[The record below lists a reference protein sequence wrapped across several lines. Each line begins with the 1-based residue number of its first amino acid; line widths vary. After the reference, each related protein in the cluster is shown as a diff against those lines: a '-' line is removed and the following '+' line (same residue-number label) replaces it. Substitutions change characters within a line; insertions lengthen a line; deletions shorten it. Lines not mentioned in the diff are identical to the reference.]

1 MLTIQN
7 RTFYVP
13 DQIVD
18 LTGYQLQALRALQSQ
33 DINTIPKLQAFWV
46 LLQCPENKKNNRWL
60 AWFIFKNYLIKPI
73 LYKISLGT
81 MAKTREQL
89 PEHDLLN
96 IIEVYSDKLN
106 GPSQK
111 LFVNPYPILKIKIS
125 RLFKI
130 YFLGSINYLSDI
142 TFRQFRT
149 TEKLLIQYANTPT
162 QAKKI
167 EIIANLYRRLPHWTD
182 KFFPKKNVKEA
193 LQSLNPIV
201 AEAVF
206 RYYFDSRTILMQ
218 SCTSLFPSNTSK
230 ESITIS
236 SPGQVEEFYETLL
249 NTLAESPIN
258 LNTIDTM
265 PLWDVIKYSDKLIKT
280 RKQQNQTT

>member
-1 MLTIQN
+1 MLAIQN

-18 LTGYQLQALRALQSQ
+18 LSGYQLQALGALQSQ

-73 LYKISLGT
+73 LYKISFGT
-81 MAKTREQL
+81 MAKTREEL
-89 PEHDLLN
+89 PEHDLIN
-96 IIEVYSDKLN
+96 IIEAYSDKLN
-106 GPSQK
+106 GSAQK
-111 LFVNPYPILKIKIS
+111 LFVNPFPILKIKVS
-125 RLFKI
+125 RLLKI
-130 YFLGSINYLSDI
+130 SFFGSINYLSDI

-149 TEKLLIQYANTPT
+149 AEKLLIQYTNTPT
-162 QAKKI
+162 HAKKL
-167 EIIANLYRRLPHWTD
+167 EIIASLYVREPHWTD
-182 KFFPKKNVKEA
+182 KFSLKKNVTEV
-193 LQSLNPIV
+193 LESLDTTIV
-201 AEAVF
+201 EAVF

-218 SCTSLFPSNTSK
+218 SCSSLFPSNTSK

-236 SPGQVEEFYETLL
+236 SPVQIEEFYDTLL

-265 PLWDVIKYSDKLIKT
+265 PLWDVLKYSDKLIKT
-280 RKQQNQTT
+280 RKQQNQPI